1 MQIAQFKIP
10 GQSGTQ
16 EVVQTPGGIPEG
28 LSLQNI
34 VQLSLQWLFLIAAIL
49 TVIFIMYSG
58 VQWITSQGD
67 PGKIASAKAR
77 LLYSVIGLVV
87 VSSGYFIVRLVVTIL
102 AGGDAGYFF
111 DFNNLG
117 TAP

>member
-10 GQSGTQ
+10 GQGGTA
-16 EVVQTPGGIPEG
+16 EEVQTPGGIPEG
-28 LSLQNI
+28 LTLQNI

-77 LLYSVIGLVV
+77 LLYSIIGLIV
-87 VSSGYFIVRLVVTIL
+87 VSGAYFLVRLIITI
-102 AGGDAGYFF
+102 AGGDPGYFF
-111 DFNNLG
+111 DFSNLG
-117 TAP
+117 STP